1 MITTRQSKRDKFFDV
16 MKNIF
21 IGAQIEGDSG
31 YVNLMRIKS
40 KYYNEF
46 KTKLNK
52 DISAKLS
59 EVGYNFEEEFFN
71 KLYTFFNKYF
81 SESGSI
87 YFSYTPLQ
95 EKVYERV
102 YRDDKDVML
111 FWKTNMLYYVK
122 TERLFKDMEII
133 DDDTGIKFC
142 FDVSQLELKKNN
154 EKKELVFE
162 IKDAFYNTYKDAQI
176 HFYVKYSQSGS
187 KTKIDDILKVVKK
200 AGDFKYRA
208 NEKLLE
214 RAFSIFKK
222 QSEVDFFINKNA
234 RDFLREQFLIYIKN
248 YLVDDDTIFEE
259 KRLKQMKA
267 LKDAAFNII
276 ELVSQFEDEL
286 VKIWNKPK
294 FSYNSNYVITLDK
307 IAALNF
313 ELIKKIT
320 GHSKINEQIEE
331 WKQLGLT
338 DENFDIKQIFENTLE
353 GKKIAEKWQFL
364 PVDTKYFKDIELEI
378 LSIFDDI
385 DNQLDGWLIHSEN
398 YQALNTIKN
407 KFREKVQTIY
417 IDPPFNL
424 ESSDQFDYRT
434 NYKDSSWLSLLE
446 NRYELALF
454 HIKNEGSFFTRCD
467 ANGNYLVRQVKDKS
481 FGNENFIN
489 EIILSKSNRIKTKGT
504 KFLSWHDTLFFYAK
518 NKAKLFF
525 NHITFNR
532 ESEEWRSIDN
542 DGESWA
548 VIPEEIVEKL
558 SKENVKYDKNGKP
571 ISRARLIFN
580 KEFLPPN
587 GRRFPTQESI
597 WEMEKNNLI
606 RINAN
611 GNPQM
616 LKPDKI
622 PMTDN
627 WTDFI
632 GYSSNW
638 SFATENSE
646 VLLQR
651 IIYTSSPKEKD
662 LVLDYFMGSGT
673 TQAVAQKLNRRW
685 LGVEMGEHFFTV
697 VLPRMKKVL
706 FGEQSGIS
714 KDVNWQGGGFFKYFS
729 LEQYEEVLNKV
740 KYEDKNAMPVK
751 DIYSQY
757 LFLKDLK
764 LADEVIK
771 LDDESES
778 IKVDLTKLHKNI
790 DIPETLSHLLGKFIK
805 QIKQGEVVFTDGT
818 KIDLNNID
826 YKIIKPL
833 IWW

>member
-1 MITTRQSKRDKFFDV
+1 MKPFEETKKNKFFEV
-16 MKNIF
+16 LKNIF

-46 KTKLNK
+46 KSQLNK
-52 DISAKLS
+52 DINSKLK
-59 EVGYNFEEEFFN
+59 EVGNNFEEELYN

-81 SESGSI
+81 SESGSV

-122 TERLFKDMEII
+122 TERLFKDMEVLESE
-133 DDDTGIKFC
+133 TKIKFF

-162 IKDAFYNTYKDAQI
+162 LKDAVYELNKEKQI
-176 HFYVKYSQSGS
+176 HFYVKYSKNGS
-187 KTKIDDILKVVKK
+187 KTKIDDTLKELKK
-200 AGDFKYRA
+200 VGNFKYIL
-208 NEKLLE
+208 NEKIIE
-214 RAFSIFKK
+214 RVFSIFRK

-234 RDFLREQFLIYIKN
+234 KEFLREQFLIYIKN
-248 YLVDDDTIFEE
+248 YLVDDETIFEVE
-259 KRLKQMKA
+259 RLKQMKA
-267 LKDAAFNII
+267 LKDIAFYII

-294 FSYNSNYVITLDK
+294 FAHSSNYVITLDK
-307 IAALNF
+307 IAEKNF
-313 ELIKKIT
+313 QLIEKIIK
-320 GHSKINEQIEE
+320 HNKIKEQIEE
-331 WKQLGLT
+331 WKQLGLS
-338 DENFDIKQIFENTLE
+338 DENFDISQIFEDTLE
-353 GKKIAEKWQFL
+353 GKSISKKWKYL
-364 PVDTKYFKDIELEI
+364 PIDTKYFKDMELDI
-378 LSIFDDI
+378 LSLFDDL

-407 KFREKVQTIY
+407 KFREKVQLTY

-446 NRYELALF
+446 NRYELILF
-454 HIKNEGSFFTRCD
+454 FLKKEGSIFTRCD
-467 ANGNYLVRQVKDKS
+467 ANGNYLVRPIKDKL
-481 FGNENFIN
+481 FGNENYVN
-489 EIILSKSNRIKTKGT
+489 EIILSKSNRVKTLGT
-504 KFLSWHDTLFFYAK
+504 KFLSWHDTLYFYAK
-518 NKAKLFF
+518 DKNNLFF
-525 NHITFNR
+525 NHITLNR
-532 ESEEWRSIDN
+532 INEEWRSIDN
-542 DGESWA
+542 DGETWTI
-548 VIPEEIVEKL
+548 IPDEIIDKL
-558 SKENVKYDKNGKP
+558 SKENIKYDKNGKP

-580 KEFLPPN
+580 KEYLPPK

-606 RINAN
+606 RINSN

-638 SFATENSE
+638 DFTTENSE

-651 IIYTSSPKEKD
+651 LINTSSPYTRD
-662 LVLDYFMGSGT
+662 LIVDYFMGSAT

-685 LGVEMGEHFFTV
+685 LGVEMGEHFNTV
-697 VLPRMKKVL
+697 VLTRMKKVL

-729 LEQYEEVLNKV
+729 LEQYEEVLRKV
-740 KYEDKNAMPVK
+740 KYEDKTEIPTK
-751 DIYSQY
+751 SIYSQY

-771 LDDESES
+771 LDEESES
-778 IKVDLTKLHKNI
+778 IKVDLTKLHKDI
-790 DIPETLSHLLGKFIK
+790 DIPETLSHLLGKFISR
-805 QIKQGEVVFTDGT
+805 IKKDEVVFTDGT
-818 KIDLNNID
+818 SIDLNNID

>member
-331 WKQLGLT
+331 WQQLGLT

-407 KFREKVQTIY
+407 KFREKVQLTY

-446 NRYELALF
+446 NRININKVLLND
-454 HIKNEGSFFTRCD
+454 KGSFFGRCD
-467 ANGNYLVRQVKDKS
+467 YNGNYLIRHLLNNIFS
-481 FGNENFIN
+481 ENNFRN
-489 EIILSKSNRIKTKGT
+489 EIQVSRISKKGFNSNFYPFANDHVFWYSKTDSVQNKVIRLEKKHTKEKWHSMDSQSGNRGTGKPLFILGELRTPPKNRVWTFSQERIKEMESQNLIK
-504 KFLSWHDTLFFYAK
+504 LNSK
-518 NKAKLFF
+518 NTPIYKVL
-525 NHITFNR
+525 NQ
-532 ESEEWRSIDN
+532 
-542 DGESWA
+542 DGE
-548 VIPEEIVEKL
+548 
-558 SKENVKYDKNGKP
+558 P
-571 ISRARLIFN
+571 IDTS
-580 KEFLPPN
+580 
-587 GRRFPTQESI
+587 
-597 WEMEKNNLI
+597 
-606 RINAN
+606 
-611 GNPQM
+611 
-616 LKPDKI
+616 
-622 PMTDN
+622 
-627 WTDFI
+627 WTDI
-632 GYSSNW
+632 PGYSSTQG
-638 SFATENSE
+638 FPTENSE
-646 VLLQR
+646 KLLER
-651 IIYTSSPKEKD
+651 VVETGTEEKD

-697 VLPRMKKVL
+697 DVPRLKRVVGGIK
-706 FGEQSGIS
+706 EGIS
-714 KDVNWQGGGFFKYFS
+714 KTVKDYEGGGFFKYFS